1 MNATLKNTIASAL
14 FATALFMTAGTA
26 HATVKGAG
34 QSVSADTKV
43 SVTVPDFIILHYHD
57 NLNLNFG
64 TANAV
69 TVNEGSNQFDVSWTG
84 TATGGDESQLQNKDD
99 AMESFFQGDS
109 KVTVALDGMWA
120 VRGLS
125 ESGKARITISG
136 EQDRMEQDGSV
147 ISITDKNVYQ
157 GDKNNKGKNIDVALN
172 GFGLSNATIGGVE
185 LGLDFSKTTKSG
197 THTGAT
203 YTITAETI

>member
-1 MNATLKNTIASAL
+1 MKNTLKNTIATAL

-26 HATVKGAG
+26 HATVAG
-34 QSVSADTKV
+34 PIVSADTNV

-64 TANAV
+64 AANAI

-84 TATGGDESQLQNKDD
+84 TAEGGDESELNNTNND
-99 AMESFFQGDS
+99 MESFFQGDS
-109 KVTVALDGMWA
+109 EVTVALDGMWA

-125 ESGKARITISG
+125 KSGDARIAISG
-136 EQDRMEQDGSV
+136 EQDRMEQEGSV

-157 GDKNNKGKNIDVALN
+157 GDENNKGKNIDVALN

-185 LGLDFSKTTKSG
+185 LVLDFGETTKSG
-197 THTGAT
+197 THTGAK